1 MTAPHPGSIQAAFA
15 ATLVD
20 EWVRAG
26 VRHAVVSPGSRSAP
40 LAVALA
46 ADERLTV
53 HVVLDERSAGF
64 MALGVGKAGRVP
76 AVVVTTSGT
85 AGVELHPAVV
95 EAAQSGVP
103 LLVCTANRP
112 PELHGV
118 GAPQTVDQTR
128 LYGTSVRWF
137 AQPGVADAA
146 SSSTWR
152 SLGARA
158 VAETLGPP
166 AGPVHLDLAF
176 RDPLV
181 APPAPLPEAR
191 AGGRPWHSVASAP
204 TAPTPGDI
212 EAVADLLDV
221 GRGVIVAGAGVA
233 GDDIEAVAA
242 LAAARSWPVLADPS
256 SGCRTP
262 AKPTVA
268 AFDALLRHE
277 VFASEHRPEAVLR
290 LGAPPASKVLSQWLA
305 DSGAHQVLID
315 PDGAWIDPERTATMV
330 VRGDPGSWCRALV
343 ERVEGAEAGRRP
355 AERGWSAS
363 WAAAEASAQRT
374 IDTVLGRHPEVTE
387 PGVARTL
394 AAALAPGTTLVV
406 SSSMPV
412 RDLEWYARPREG
424 LAVLANRGANGID
437 GVVSTA
443 VGVALATAGRCAL
456 LIGDLAFL
464 HDANGLLGL
473 VGRKIELTIVV
484 VDNRGGGIFSFLP
497 PATALAPARFEMLF
511 GTPHDVDLAALAR
524 LHGLAAT
531 TVDDAG
537 ALGSALE
544 EAAAAGGVG
553 VVVVSTDRAANV
565 DVHDEIHAE
574 VAAAL
579 GAG

>member
-1 MTAPHPGSIQAAFA
+1 MTEPRPGSVQAAFA

-20 EWVRAG
+20 EWVRSG
-26 VRHAVVSPGSRSAP
+26 IRHAVVSPGSRSAP

-46 ADERLTV
+46 AEDRLAV

-64 MALGVGKAGRVP
+64 LALGVGKASGVP

-95 EAAQSGVP
+95 EAAQSGVAM
-103 LLVCTANRP
+103 LVCTANRP

-146 SSSTWR
+146 SSSAWR

-158 VAETLGPP
+158 VAETRGPP
-166 AGPVHLDLAF
+166 PGPVHLDLAF

-181 APPAPLPEAR
+181 ASPGPLPPGREDR
-191 AGGRPWHSVASAP
+191 APWHSVAAAP
-204 TAPTPGDI
+204 PPPGPGDV
-212 EAVADLLDV
+212 EAVVALLDA
-221 GRGVIVAGAGVA
+221 GRGVIVAGAGA
-233 GDDIEAVAA
+233 GHSGSVTA
-242 LAAARSWPVLADPS
+242 LAKAWGWPVLADPP
-256 SGCRTP
+256 SGCRIP
-262 AKPTVA
+262 EAPTVG
-268 AFDALLRHE
+268 AFDALIRHDD
-277 VFASEHRPEAVLR
+277 FAADHRPEVVLR
-290 LGAPPASKVLSQWLA
+290 LGAAPASKVLSQWLA
-305 DSGAHQVLID
+305 ASGADQVLIH
-315 PDGAWIDPERTATMV
+315 PDGAWIDPEHTATMV
-330 VRGDPGSWCRALV
+330 IGGNPGAWCRALV
-343 ERVEGAEAGRRP
+343 EHGQRDGPGRRL
-355 AERGWSAS
+355 AEPGWPGS
-363 WAAAEASAQRT
+363 WASAEASAQRA
-374 IDTVLGRHPEVTE
+374 IDAVLGRHPEATE

-394 AAALAPGTTLVV
+394 AAALGPETTLVV

-412 RDLEWYARPREG
+412 RDLEWYARPRDG
-424 LAVLANRGANGID
+424 LTVLANRGANGID

-443 VGVALATAGRCAL
+443 VGVALATGGPSAL

-464 HDANGLLGL
+464 HDVNGLLGL
-473 VGRKIELTIVV
+473 AHRKVELTIVV

-497 PATALAPARFEMLF
+497 PASALAPDRFELLF

-531 TVDDAG
+531 TVGDAAAFG
-537 ALGSALE
+537 QALE
-544 EAAAAGGVG
+544 EATTAGGVR

-565 DVHDEIHAE
+565 AVHDEIHAE
-574 VAAAL
+574 VVAAL